1 MGKGDV
7 ADRVNAEGQ
16 SALDADLTA
25 PAPRKKPPQKQPPQK
40 QQLRR
45 FNMADIEPES
55 VTWLWPGRI
64 AQGKFTLIDGDPGEG
79 KSLITIDLAARLSTG
94 RPMPGES
101 AAPQGPQKTLFLC
114 CEDDLADTIAPRLDA
129 AEAERKHVEVIREL
143 IKIPGQLALL
153 ESAIVEMGAKLV
165 FIDPLN
171 GYIDGKVNTHS
182 DHAVRCALTPLVEL
196 AARLRVPIVGVRHL
210 NKQAGASAKYRGNG
224 SIAYVGLARSALMV
238 GPDPENEDL
247 RILASSKGN
256 LSKRAPS
263 LRFAIVAEEG
273 QPGRIDWRGESSV
286 TADELCALPEP
297 EHTHSA
303 RRDAADF
310 LLEALA
316 DGSEVPVKELYGR
329 AKEQG
334 IAERTLRRARRDLGV
349 EAGGTPKAP
358 TWRLRTVAAPGNPLA
373 AAGA

>member
-7 ADRVNAEGQ
+7 AERVKAEGQ
-16 SALDADLTA
+16 SALDAELTE
-25 PAPRKKPPQKQPPQK
+25 PAPRKKPPQK

-45 FNMADIEPES
+45 FNMADITPES
-55 VTWLWPGRI
+55 VAWLWPGRI
-64 AQGKFTLIDGDPGEG
+64 AEGKFTLIDGDPGEG

-101 AAPQGPQKTLFLC
+101 AAPPEPQKTLFLC

-129 AEAERKHVEVIREL
+129 AGAERRNIEVIRDL

-210 NKQAGASAKYRGNG
+210 NKQPGGTAKYRGNG

-238 GPDPENEDL
+238 GADPENEDL

-263 LRFAIVAEEG
+263 LRFAIVGEEG
-273 QPGRIDWRGESSV
+273 QPGSIEWRGEASV
-286 TADELCALPEP
+286 SADELCAPPGP

-316 DGSEVPVKELYGR
+316 DGGEVPAKDLYGR

-334 IAERTLRRARRDLGV
+334 IAERTLRRARHEVRV
-349 EAGGTPKAP
+349 VVGGTQKAP
-358 TWRLRTVAAPGNPLA
+358 TWRLSTMAASGSPLA
-373 AAGA
+373 SAGA

>member
-1 MGKGDV
+1 MGKRDI
-7 ADRVNAEGQ
+7 AERVKEAGH
-16 SALDADLTA
+16 SALDGDLTA
-25 PAPRKKPPQKQPPQK
+25 PAPRKKPPEK

-45 FNMADIEPES
+45 FNMADIQPES
-55 VTWLWPGRI
+55 VAWLWPGRI

-94 RPMPGES
+94 RPMPGEL
-101 AAPQGPQKTLFLC
+101 AATQGPQKTLFLC

-129 AEAERKHVEVIREL
+129 AEAERRNVEVIRDL
-143 IKIPGQLALL
+143 MKIPGQLALL

-273 QPGRIDWRGESSV
+273 QPGRIEWRGESSV
-286 TADELCALPEP
+286 TADELCAPPGP

-303 RRDAADF
+303 RRDATEF

-316 DGSEVPVKELYGR
+316 DGTECSAKDLCKR
-329 AKEQG
+329 AKEQD
-334 IAERTLRRARRDLGV
+334 IAERTLRRAARELAIPRGKVWAL
-349 EAGGTPKAP
+349 P
-358 TWRLRTVAAPGNPLA
+358 AAQTKPA
-373 AAGA
+373 AHVGASR